1 MAQNCGTGFSPATS
15 GLTVEKEVKALTLRQ
30 GLGMGLDSKGKEC
43 QLGQEKPENKKGARG
58 KAGLWGWGT

>member
-1 MAQNCGTGFSPATS
+1 MWDWFFSS
-15 GLTVEKEVKALTLRQ
+15 NLKFNSKKVRALTLRQ

-58 KAGLWGWGT
+58 KAGLCGGGGDD